1 MEYTM
6 MGKLNER
13 VSRLGFGCMR
23 FPTTP
28 EGKIDEPRAEAML
41 KRAYDAGVNYFMM
54 TVKPRVLCPM
64 HFWGRGDIIT
74 EFARRARTNDT
85 EILPLTIQ
93 GQAASLVME
102 DDGFMN
108 ISMLNPPVSSPAHV
122 AYGESVSLDGYEGA
136 DPFLETD
143 LPVDMGEGP
152 NRT

>member
-1 MEYTM
+1 MADEDFRKEVAPIIGQEIDWCFFPVDPR
-6 MGKLNER
+6 MGMH
-13 VSRLGFGCMR
+13 F
-23 FPTTP
+23 
-28 EGKIDEPRAEAML
+28 
-41 KRAYDAGVNYFMM
+41 DAGVNYFMM

-102 DDGFMN
+102 DDGFVN
-108 ISMLNPPVSSPAHV
+108 ISMLNPPVSAPMHV